1 MIRTESE
8 YHEANHRLEAERKR
22 LAEHRGRLRKEG
34 LTEAQVKRALDPLK
48 SFHLQLKEEVES
60 YERLKRGDV
69 GELTNLHG
77 LGRALVAL
85 RIACGMTQREL
96 AKRLKVDESQVSRD
110 ERNEYHGIT
119 AERASRIFDVLGVEV
134 RSKVRIGSP
143 QSRSKARRELVDA

>member
-8 YHEANHRLEAERKR
+8 HLEAKLRLEAERKR
-22 LAEHRGRLRKEG
+22 VAEHRTRLRKEG
-34 LTEAQVKRALDPLK
+34 LTPKQIKRALDPLK
-48 SFHLQLKEEVES
+48 SFHLQLQEEVES
-60 YERLKRGDV
+60 YERLKHGDV

-77 LGRALVAL
+77 LGRTLVAL

-96 AKRLKVDESQVSRD
+96 AKQLGVDESQVSRD

-134 RSKVRIGSP
+134 RSKVRVGTP
-143 QSRSKARRELVDA
+143 KSRGRARRELVEA